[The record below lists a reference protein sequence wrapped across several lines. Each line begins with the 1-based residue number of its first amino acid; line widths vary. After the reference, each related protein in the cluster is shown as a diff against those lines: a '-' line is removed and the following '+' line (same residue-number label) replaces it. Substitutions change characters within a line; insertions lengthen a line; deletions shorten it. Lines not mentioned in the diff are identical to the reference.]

1 MEYEKCYAFEPE
13 DAPPRKRRRTEPQG
27 LHTSWPHRR
36 KAYQDAWQQQR
47 LRISATLSKINAT
60 VVEETTVFLDDA
72 LYDGLRTRIPAGIIV
87 SGPSRSLQTTLVQ
100 QLAIS
105 VNKRTKRLFV
115 SLDSTAGS
123 NFKALL
129 KALIQRA
136 TSSTDGVDEDEDDED
151 EDDATLRRGAR
162 LLNYDL
168 QILYDYVRERR
179 VKQVVIAFQDTEAF
193 NSDLLSD
200 ILELMHCWQDRIPF
214 VCLLNVATSLD
225 FLQQRLSRAAVRAVE
240 GRLFDAAPSGDE
252 LEQVLD
258 AALTTDAEIWIGP
271 NVVRSALERQID
283 YIQSV
288 DSFVDAIQYA
298 YMSCYYANPLSLF
311 LDLKLKL
318 NDIPEDHLEAVRS
331 LDTFKSACGRLL
343 DNGEY
348 DYVEELLDL
357 DKALLDWI
365 KPRVEQGRLILAD
378 MVAALEVV
386 RCIQQQLPDT
396 SVSAKSHLYV
406 QAMSGKLAGSVL
418 IRTMLMSVRKAPS
431 DIAIKLMDAVSR
443 LEVAEDVQL
452 KCIELAEELENMV
465 RAQSDPKRPLRS
477 EDDVRNS
484 TMRTTMVSQKV
495 ELSKQKS
502 ALSKQ
507 DAAYSKIL
515 RRFTD
520 LLETYFKETLRDP
533 KSIALHEIFFY
544 DLASPHREVFTPR
557 PRHAVERALATPH
570 DYLACSCCAPSQAEN
585 DEATLSASQP
595 ATAVLYQLYLE
606 SGSLINVS
614 DLWQAFQAVMG
625 DERPQEQIMALFQRA
640 MAELRYLGLV
650 KSTRKKA
657 DHVAKVAW
665 RGL

>member
-240 GRLFDAAPSGDE
+240 GRLFDAAPSSDE

-271 NVVRSALERQID
+271 NVIRSALERQVD